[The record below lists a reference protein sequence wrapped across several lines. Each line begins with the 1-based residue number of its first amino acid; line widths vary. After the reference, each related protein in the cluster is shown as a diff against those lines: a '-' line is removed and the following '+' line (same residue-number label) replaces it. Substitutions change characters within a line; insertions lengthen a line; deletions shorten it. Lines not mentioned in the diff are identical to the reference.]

1 MRFSKNVILT
11 GKEIKEKKDGSP
23 YYIVHLL
30 MDNGQT
36 CTLMYR
42 DNLES
47 FNVLK
52 PMEKYTFDFEFSVS
66 KYGQRLDV
74 LGVSNERTSK

>member
-1 MRFSKNVILT
+1 MKFTKKVMLT
-11 GKEIKEKKDGSP
+11 GKEVREKKDGSP
-23 YYIVHLL
+23 YFLLHLL

-42 DNLES
+42 DNLEG
-47 FNVLK
+47 FNALK
-52 PMEKYTFDFEFSVS
+52 PMEKYTFDFEFVVS

-74 LGVSNERTSK
+74 LGVVNEQGK